1 MKLRTL
7 LAATAVA
14 LASQSAMATAELHF
28 LIDGDTFAEPFRITN
43 RSTLFER
50 VTRFQLNIAPA
61 AMIFDTVN
69 GGPPFNGTAG
79 FPFTPLASSDILTGL
94 VPTFGPADGASLLDI
109 SFTHF
114 DLGETFQWRIDI
126 DGVSGSP
133 IAVFGDDLI
142 GSLATIDFSNGE
154 RLFGILSAVVGL
166 PEAAEFVVT
175 GRGTTPTLPEPGSLA
190 LVGLALLTAGLARR
204 AAKHA

>member
-14 LASQSAMATAELHF
+14 LASQSALALPELFF
-28 LIDGDTFAEPFRITN
+28 LIDGDTFTQPFRITN
-43 RSTLFER
+43 QSNAGER

-61 AMIFDTVN
+61 AMVFDTVN
-69 GGPPFNGTAG
+69 GGPPGNFTNGV
-79 FPFTPLASSDILTGL
+79 PFTPRGGSDILTGL

-114 DLGETFQWRIDI
+114 DSGEIFLWDI
-126 DGVSGSP
+126 DVDGASGAPISVSGNQ
-133 IAVFGDDLI
+133 LI

-154 RLFGILSAVVGL
+154 RLFGTLSAV
-166 PEAAEFVVT
+166 T
-175 GRGTTPTLPEPGSLA
+175 GRANASQFVATGLGITPTLPEPGSLA
-190 LVGLALLTAGLARR
+190 LVGLALLAVGAARR
-204 AAKHA
+204 SAKRA